1 MPRFEFK
8 EGSSSKFWEVDLK
21 DAVLTTRWGRIGTD
35 GQEKTQKFKQPY
47 EARQA
52 YQKQVLEK
60 TKKGYK
66 RVKPKDT
73 APAPKSNPELEDAI
87 LRAPDDAD
95 GYLVY
100 ADWLQGQ
107 GDPRGELIAL
117 QHAMS
122 RARGAEVTKLKRKV
136 AALQKEHEGTLLG
149 VGLSAM
155 VGEKALQAGWRWG
168 FIYSARVTS
177 PDYDADADFDIVDTL
192 SMLLQHPS
200 GRLLRDLT
208 LGIPDRDGDADYTRL
223 TKVLTKWPPKALS
236 RLFMGDFLFPDESE
250 LSWVRLGNLAPVI
263 QALPHLTELRL
274 RGGDVRLGALELPEL
289 QRFTLESAGLP
300 KAAWQSITSA
310 QWPKLEHLEVW
321 FGSENH
327 GGRFRGK
334 DVQPI
339 LDATGLPKLKHLGL
353 CNVAFSD
360 SLAPLLAKSKVL
372 KQLETLDLSKGTLMD
387 ADAEVLAANAA
398 AFKHLKK
405 LDVSRNQLT
414 STGIKLIAKLCRE
427 VVTARQR
434 EVYDDGE
441 GGRYVAI
448 GE

>member
-1 MPRFEFK
+1 MPRFEYK
-8 EGSSSKFWEVDLK
+8 EGSSSKFWEVDRK
-21 DAVLTTRWGRIGTD
+21 DAVLTTRWGRIGAD
-35 GQEKTQKFKQPY
+35 GQEKTQKFEHTY

-52 YQKQVLEK
+52 YLKQVLEK
-60 TKKGYK
+60 TKKGYQ

-73 APAPKSNPELEDAI
+73 APAPKTNPELEEAI
-87 LRAPDDAD
+87 LRAPNDAD

-100 ADWLQGQ
+100 ADWLQGE

-117 QHAMS
+117 RHALS
-122 RARGAEVTKLKRKV
+122 RARGDEVTKLKRKV
-136 AALQKEHEGTLLG
+136 AALQKEHQETLLG
-149 VGLSAM
+149 VGLTAM
-155 VGEKALQAGWRWG
+155 QAEKALQVGWRWG
-168 FIYSARVTS
+168 FINTARVTS

-192 SMLLQHPS
+192 TMLLRHPS
-200 GRLLRDLT
+200 GKFLQDLT
-208 LGIPDRDGDADYTRL
+208 LGIPDREGDADYSEL
-223 TKVLTKWPPKALS
+223 VKVLTKSTPKALT
-236 RLFMGDFLFPDESE
+236 RLFLGDFIFPDESE
-250 LSWVRLGNLAPVI
+250 LSWVRLGNLTNVLK
-263 QALPHLTELRL
+263 ALPQLTELRL
-274 RGGDVRLGALELPEL
+274 RGGDVRLGELELPEL

-300 KAAWQSITSA
+300 KAALQSITSA
-310 QWPKLEHLEVW
+310 KWPKLEHLEVW

-334 DVQPI
+334 DVQPL

-387 ADAEVLAANAA
+387 ADAEVLAANAS
-398 AFKHLKK
+398 AFKHLQK

-414 STGIKLIAKLCRE
+414 SKGIKRIAKLCRE

-441 GGRYVAI
+441 GGRYVAL